1 MICGPIIRTLRET
14 YLSDWRGLL
23 RSNTAQGQQALRRLI
38 IGRLTLTPREDHYEF
53 RGVGTIQP
61 MLGGLVQE
69 MVSPRGTDRWK
80 TPIDL
85 WFPVDGQRRVA
96 GSKRAESLPRI
107 GA

>member
-69 MVSPRGTDRWK
+69 MVSPRGHDALQIHHDRW
-80 TPIDL
+80 
-85 WFPVDGQRRVA
+85 FPTDGKRCVA